1 MDSDIS
7 IIPFCSTFISIHTQY
22 TVCIM
27 GWRCWG
33 YHPCV
38 RSSHYI
44 DVIMAKMSSHQITS
58 LTVVYSIVYSGADQ
72 RKHQSSASLAFVRGI
87 HRDRWIPRT
96 NGHQRGKCFH
106 LMTSSWFVDIN
117 LRVTDWLRWPVLE
130 EGHLGV
136 GYNSGRLIIT
146 LHGLRIFY
154 LCHVG
159 CLFCYILFY
168 LYLLYRC
175 NLDFIPVGFAFIV
188 FLWFDFLSCTCQQM
202 TK

>member
-1 MDSDIS
+1 
-7 IIPFCSTFISIHTQY
+7 
-22 TVCIM
+22 M
-27 GWRCWG
+27 GWRCGG

-44 DVIMAKMSSHQITS
+44 DVIMAKMWSHQITS

-72 RKHQSSASLAFVRGI
+72 RKHQSSASLALVRGI
-87 HRDRWIPRT
+87 HRDRRIPRT
-96 NGHQRGKCFH
+96 NGQQRGKCFH

-136 GYNSGRLIIT
+136 GYSSGRLIIT

-159 CLFCYILFY
+159 CLFCYIFVLFVSSISMQSWFY
-168 LYLLYRC
+168 SRGVCFYC
-175 NLDFIPVGFAFIV
+175 V
-188 FLWFDFLSCTCQQM
+188 FMVWFSVLHLSANDEIKKINQSISHKLHIFLAM
-202 TK
+202 FN